1 MKSVICVLPYFR
13 HERWKKIF
21 KPVELEFQAILG
33 SIKGT
38 TGGGFTCYL
47 KTYLLKK
54 KRTLS
59 SVQYPIEFFNS
70 LIM

>member
-1 MKSVICVLPYFR
+1 MKSVISVLPYFK
-13 HERWKKIF
+13 HERLKEIF
-21 KPVELEFQAILG
+21 KPEELEFQAILG

-38 TGGGFTCYL
+38 TGDGFTCYCL
-47 KTYLLKK
+47 K

>member
-1 MKSVICVLPYFR
+1 MKSVTSVLPYFE
-13 HERWKKIF
+13 HERWKEIF

-38 TGGGFTCYL
+38 TGDGFTCYS
-47 KTYLLKK
+47 LKK
-54 KRTLS
+54 RALS

-70 LIM
+70 LNM

>member
-1 MKSVICVLPYFR
+1 MKSVTSVLPYFE
-13 HERWKKIF
+13 HERWKEIF

-33 SIKGT
+33 NIKGT
-38 TGGGFTCYL
+38 TGDGFTCYC
-47 KTYLLKK
+47 LKK
-54 KRTLS
+54 RALS

>member
-1 MKSVICVLPYFR
+1 MKSVISVLPYLK
-13 HERWKKIF
+13 HERWQEIF

-38 TGGGFTCYL
+38 TGDGFTCYL

-54 KRTLS
+54 KNT
-59 SVQYPIEFFNS
+59 EFCS
-70 LIM
+70 IPY

>member
-1 MKSVICVLPYFR
+1 MKSVISVLPYFKY
-13 HERWKKIF
+13 ERLK
-21 KPVELEFQAILG
+21 EFQAILG

-38 TGGGFTCYL
+38 TGGGFTCYC
-47 KTYLLKK
+47 LKK
-54 KRTLS
+54 RALS